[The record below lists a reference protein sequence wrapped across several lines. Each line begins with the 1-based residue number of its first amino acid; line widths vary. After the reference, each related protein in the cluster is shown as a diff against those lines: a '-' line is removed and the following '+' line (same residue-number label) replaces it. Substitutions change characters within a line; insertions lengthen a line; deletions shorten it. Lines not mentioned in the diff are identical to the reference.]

1 MKTLL
6 IDNGSTLL
14 SRLQALSPGVETVV
28 TYANIPADIN
38 SYDLIILS
46 GSSRFPVRGNEVAL
60 AAEIE
65 LIRSA
70 EVPVI
75 GICFGHELIVHA
87 FGGEITHLGESQ
99 KGITEI
105 EVVADHPMFGGREVF
120 TVYENHLYGA
130 RTLPPLL
137 KPLAMIGDVVSVLEH
152 RERPVYGFQFH
163 PEHLTDEQ
171 YGDEVFLRLFTT
183 LTQK

>member
-14 SRLQALSPGVETVV
+14 NRLRLLSPGDETVV
-28 TYANIPADIN
+28 TYANIPDDVH

-46 GSSRFPVRGNEVAL
+46 GSSRFPVLGNEVAL

-65 LIRSA
+65 LIRRA

-87 FGGEITHLGESQ
+87 FGGEIIHLGESQ

-105 EVVADHPMFGGREVF
+105 EVIAGHPMFGDRTSF
-120 TVYENHLYGA
+120 AVYENHQYGV
-130 RTLPPLL
+130 RTLPPPLR
-137 KPLAMIGDVVSVLEH
+137 PLAMIGDVVSVLEH